1 MEERK
6 PGKRDLPKKI
16 YVRNIKDILSS
27 FFHHETKPLIA
38 MFNFGQWTWKSRPDL
53 GEESLACILN
63 CLVTNPSLDEGV
75 LDDGGQKDWRDPTGP
90 TRVAQETQLGWPDWV
105 ESVAQVKKQQGQQTP
120 GQPVPHNPYDFFC
133 TFSVICIMC
142 VLIHQKTSPHN
153 LGNRSQARFLESHV
167 VEPGTH
173 QICFRS
179 ARTSYKAFDVPVL
192 PFQTFR
198 QGRLLLILISKWY
211 FFFGTPCMCFCRH
224 VREVNHSFGHCS
236 NHPPLRNLGGFSTFL
251 PHKNLV
257 S

>member
-1 MEERK
+1 MMVAKMTEE
-6 PGKRDLPKKI
+6 
-16 YVRNIKDILSS
+16 
-27 FFHHETKPLIA
+27 T
-38 MFNFGQWTWKSRPDL
+38 Q
-53 GEESLACILN
+53 LA
-63 CLVTNPSLDEGV
+63 
-75 LDDGGQKDWRDPTGP
+75 
-90 TRVAQETQLGWPDWV
+90 QLGWPKRPNWGGPTGWRALPRWRNSKV
-105 ESVAQVKKQQGQQTP
+105 SRLQASQCHTT
-120 GQPVPHNPYDFFC
+120 HMIFLHF
-133 TFSVICIMC
+133 ICIMC
-142 VLIHQKTSPHN
+142 VLIPQKTSPHN
-153 LGNRSQARFLESHV
+153 LGDRSQARFLESHV